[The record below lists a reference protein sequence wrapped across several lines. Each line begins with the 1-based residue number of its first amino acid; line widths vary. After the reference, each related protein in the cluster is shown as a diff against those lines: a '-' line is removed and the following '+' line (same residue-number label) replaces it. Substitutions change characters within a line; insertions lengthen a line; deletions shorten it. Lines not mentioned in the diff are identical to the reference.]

1 MSLSQ
6 AFARNAEAKI
16 EFLEAKLEEEKRQWN
31 ENQAIVEHQKLDD
44 LQERRSV
51 RKQELL
57 IELVGQQKTPEEIT
71 MFIKLA
77 E

>member
-31 ENQAIVEHQKLDD
+31 ENQAILEHQKLDD
-44 LQERRSV
+44 LQERRTV

-57 IELVGQQKTPEEIT
+57 IELVRQQKTPEEIT

>member
-1 MSLSQ
+1 MPLSQ
-6 AFARNAEAKI
+6 AFARNAEAKT

-31 ENQAIVEHQKLDD
+31 ENQAILEHQKLDD
-44 LQERRSV
+44 LQERRTV

-57 IELVGQQKTPEEIT
+57 IELVRQQKTPEEIT

>member
-44 LQERRSV
+44 LQERRTV

-57 IELVGQQKTPEEIT
+57 IELVRQQKTPEEIT